1 MIQTFDES
9 GVTISDNE
17 KNMQICREQIQYG
30 LQESGVLFLGKEG
43 MISVMID
50 EETLREDNLF
60 LLENDNY
67 FMVFKGRK
75 SKIVIPLK
83 YIETMFN
90 SDITITTD
98 KLAIYVISKT
108 LFNDDKRLLD
118 YFKNNYIKLSTV
130 SGEYIYD
137 EKVNSDNYS
146 VVAIRKGTPYFLTEE
161 LVQKSKERIKTY
173 TK

>member
-1 MIQTFDES
+1 M
-9 GVTISDNE
+9 NE
-17 KNMQICREQIQYG
+17 LNKKLSRNYHLILTYG
-30 LQESGVLFLGKEG
+30 LTNEYTIKDIYKASKIVDSMGT
-43 MISVMID
+43 MID

-98 KLAIYVISKT
+98 KLAVYVISKT

-118 YFKNNYIKLSTV
+118 YFKNNYIRLSTV

>member
-1 MIQTFDES
+1 M
-9 GVTISDNE
+9 NE
-17 KNMQICREQIQYG
+17 LNKKLSRNYHLILTYG
-30 LQESGVLFLGKEG
+30 LTNEYTIKDIYKASKIVDSMG
-43 MISVMID
+43 IMID

-118 YFKNNYIKLSTV
+118 YFKNNYIKL
-130 SGEYIYD
+130 
-137 EKVNSDNYS
+137 N
-146 VVAIRKGTPYFLTEE
+146 
-161 LVQKSKERIKTY
+161 
-173 TK
+173 

>member
-1 MIQTFDES
+1 M
-9 GVTISDNE
+9 NE
-17 KNMQICREQIQYG
+17 LNKKLSRNYHLILTYG
-30 LQESGVLFLGKEG
+30 LTNEYTIKDIYKASKIVDSMGTT
-43 MISVMID
+43 ID

-98 KLAIYVISKT
+98 KLAVYVISKT

>member
-1 MIQTFDES
+1 M
-9 GVTISDNE
+9 NE
-17 KNMQICREQIQYG
+17 LNKKLSRNYHLILTYG
-30 LQESGVLFLGKEG
+30 LTNEYTIKDIYKASKIVDSMGT
-43 MISVMID
+43 MID

-75 SKIVIPLK
+75 SKIVIPL
-83 YIETMFN
+83 N